1 MIIQSKR
8 VWLANNFNEM
18 QLEIVDGKITNIYPY
33 GTKEVDVDYGT
44 DRILPGFIDV
54 HTHGAYGFDT
64 DDGDEAGLRNWAK
77 NLPADEGVT
86 SFLPTTVTQSFEV
99 LSNASRNVANVVAAG
114 YEGAHILG
122 IHFEGPYLDMKYKG
136 AQPPEYIL
144 DCDVEQFKEYQK
156 AANGLIKY
164 IALAPEHDPDLALT
178 KYCSENGI
186 VVAMGHSNATYAQAV
201 LAIANGA
208 KCMTH
213 VYNGMTPYNHR
224 ELGLV
229 GAAMRIRDC
238 YGEIICDGY
247 HSSPVAL
254 NNYFAIKGADYAV
267 MISDS
272 LRPKG
277 LPMGEYTS
285 GGAAIVIGP
294 EGTAKLKG
302 TNTLAGSTLRMNKG
316 LQVLIEKALVDV
328 ATAINSC
335 TLNPARLLGV
345 DNCKGKLCAGYDAD
359 ITVLADDYS
368 IVQCYVSGEARK

>member
-33 GTKEVDVDYGT
+33 GQKEVDVDYGN

-64 DDGDEAGLRNWAK
+64 DDGDETGLRNWAM
-77 NLPADEGVT
+77 NLPVDEGVT

-99 LSNASRNVANVVAAG
+99 LSNAARNVAHVVETG
-114 YEGAHILG
+114 YEGANILG

-136 AQPPEYIL
+136 AQPEQFIL
-144 DCDVEQFKEYQK
+144 DCDVEQFKQYQQ

-164 IALAPEHDPDLALT
+164 ITLAPEHDPDFALT
-178 KYCSENGI
+178 KYCHDHGI
-186 VVAMGHSNATYAQAV
+186 VVSMGHSNATYAQTV

-208 KCMTH
+208 NCMTH

-247 HSSPVAL
+247 HSTPVAL
-254 NNYFAIKGADYAV
+254 NNFFTAKGTNYSI
-267 MISDS
+267 MITDS

-277 LPMGEYTS
+277 LPMGEYT
-285 GGAAIVIGP
+285 
-294 EGTAKLKG
+294 
-302 TNTLAGSTLRMNKG
+302 
-316 LQVLIEKALVDV
+316 D
-328 ATAINSC
+328 
-335 TLNPARLLGV
+335 
-345 DNCKGKLCAGYDAD
+345 
-359 ITVLADDYS
+359 
-368 IVQCYVSGEARK
+368 RKSVV